1 MAGAP
6 TTGFLLGKF
15 LPPHRGHQ
23 YLIEFARNYVDRL
36 TVLVCTIEQEP
47 IPGHLRYQWMCEA
60 FPGVDLVHHTD
71 AIPQAPE
78 EHPQFWDIWRASI
91 RRHVPGRIDY
101 VFASEDYGERLA
113 AELGARF
120 VPVDRERRNVPVS
133 GRAIRQ
139 DPMAHW
145 DELLAPVRPYYLKR
159 ICICDSGQSGLAE
172 RLAARFRTVC
182 VHAYEAGPLGA
193 TGRDALMPALRGQ
206 MAAEDALARQA
217 NRVLISAADAVTL
230 TAGNEPSLASCPD
243 EIGAA
248 AGRRR
253 SDLYLLAESADH
265 LTDDGR
271 IRRDRLAAMLAA
283 RELPLIRLHGSSDAQ
298 LRQACEAVDVVLR
311 PRP

>member
-1 MAGAP
+1 MSAP

-36 TVLVCTIEQEP
+36 TVLVCTIQQEP
-47 IPGHLRYQWMCEA
+47 IPGPLRYQWMCEA

-71 AIPQAPE
+71 ELPQAPE

-113 AELGARF
+113 AELDARF

-145 DELLAPVRPYYLKR
+145 DELLPPVRPYYVKR
-159 ICICDSGQSGLAE
+159 VCVRDFGRSGLAA
-172 RLAARFRTVC
+172 RLAARFHTAC
-182 VHAYEAGPLGA
+182 VHAYESGPPEA
-193 TGRDALMPALRGQ
+193 TDRDAVMRTFRGQ

-217 NRVLISAADAVTL
+217 NRVLICAADAVTL
-230 TAGNEPSLASCPD
+230 
-243 EIGAA
+243 AA
-248 AGRRR
+248 RRR
-253 SDLYLLAESADH
+253 RRRPALRSLSAH
-265 LTDDGR
+265 RGR
-271 IRRDRLAAMLAA
+271 GWTVRR
-283 RELPLIRLHGSSDAQ
+283 P
-298 LRQACEAVDVVLR
+298 
-311 PRP
+311 